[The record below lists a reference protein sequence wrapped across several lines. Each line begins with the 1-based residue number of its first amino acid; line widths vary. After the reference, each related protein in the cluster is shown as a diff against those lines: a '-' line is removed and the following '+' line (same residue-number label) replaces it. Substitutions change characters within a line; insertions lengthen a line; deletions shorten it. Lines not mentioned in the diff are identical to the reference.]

1 MPKSE
6 ARIADVEAEIAKVE
20 AKAAKLD
27 EQIEVAKARSEAEEV
42 KALRA
47 EKKDLS
53 RKEIQLRK
61 KEKHLR
67 TKVMELRAD
76 AGKKTAGGPGAV
88 LASASACVHASHA
101 SRCLL
106 FAAAQLVSKP
116 PHLFGKP
123 EVWQKEQFAHQ
134 RGVPPFLSFCPPHAF
149 PESIPACL
157 ASPAFGRFIDACQ
170 AAEEPSGMLD
180 MADYAAVQRLCVAM
194 CEREYAL
201 EEDRGR
207 VLLELMKH
215 FGLSSDVTTVPG
227 SSSRFDGVQCVS
239 LIGER
244 VVVALA
250 EWKNGIAAS
259 STDPEYQLMCDFYS
273 IVWAGKMRKLRAA
286 VEGPYAVL
294 GVEAVGRM
302 IRFSAMACCDGER
315 ILWEP
320 LTPFLN
326 MLPMV
331 QAQPRQMRALAAALC
346 AFRNGVHDLIEEQ
359 RAREACV
366 AVPGA
371 AALPYPLRNAAQ
383 FTDVA
388 PMDFARTPLYRAR
401 HATANG
407 STRVLVKFVHGTYGE
422 VVHAS
427 WAAAGLAPALH
438 SVTLLPGGMKQVVM
452 EELPAAEWTCA
463 ALMSATD
470 LSACSGN
477 SRVRAA
483 LARAHALPLG
493 TGANAPRGAHGD
505 CRPGNVLLRA
515 KWSASDADEG
525 VRFIDFDW
533 AGAEGVTHYP
543 AFMHELLP
551 WPHGAAPGKTL
562 QQAHDVQFWESTTLP
577 V

>member
-1 MPKSE
+1 
-6 ARIADVEAEIAKVE
+6 
-20 AKAAKLD
+20 
-27 EQIEVAKARSEAEEV
+27 
-42 KALRA
+42 
-47 EKKDLS
+47 
-53 RKEIQLRK
+53 
-61 KEKHLR
+61 
-67 TKVMELRAD
+67 
-76 AGKKTAGGPGAV
+76 
-88 LASASACVHASHA
+88 
-101 SRCLL
+101 
-106 FAAAQLVSKP
+106 
-116 PHLFGKP
+116 
-123 EVWQKEQFAHQ
+123 
-134 RGVPPFLSFCPPHAF
+134 
-149 PESIPACL
+149 
-157 ASPAFGRFIDACQ
+157 
-170 AAEEPSGMLD
+170 
-180 MADYAAVQRLCVAM
+180 M

-215 FGLSSDVTTVPG
+215 FGLSSDVTTSPG
-227 SSSRFDGVQCVS
+227 SSTRYDGVQCVS

-259 STDPEYQLMCDFYS
+259 STDPEYQLMCAFYS

-294 GVEAVGRM
+294 GVEVVGRM
-302 IRFSAMACCDGER
+302 LRFSAMACCDGER

-326 MLPMV
+326 MLPML

-371 AALPYPLRNAAQ
+371 AALPYPLRNSAQ

-388 PMDFARTPLYRAR
+388 PLDFARTPLYRAL

-407 STRVLVKFVHGTYGE
+407 PTRVLVKFVHGTYGE